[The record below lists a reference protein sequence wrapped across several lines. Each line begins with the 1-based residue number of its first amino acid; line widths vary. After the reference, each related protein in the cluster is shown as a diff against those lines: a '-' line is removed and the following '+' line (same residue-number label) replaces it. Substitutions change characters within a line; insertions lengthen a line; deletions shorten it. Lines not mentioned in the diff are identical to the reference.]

1 MILFGL
7 LYKKYHR
14 SIMNMIEVSWNC
26 HRSIIKPSQNRHK
39 ASCIISKPPTCEKCP
54 KNRPILWALDAY
66 YMGNECPL
74 LVLSMPDTWSL
85 SAHLMVSYRPL
96 NGLLQTTLCAFIP
109 NSGCQSFLLFLVCI
123 DILYILK
130 K

>member
-1 MILFGL
+1 M
-7 LYKKYHR
+7 HN
-14 SIMNMIEVSWNC
+14 SEAADPQEV
-26 HRSIIKPSQNRHK
+26 
-39 ASCIISKPPTCEKCP
+39 P
-54 KNRPILWALDAY
+54 KNRPTLWALSARRT
-66 YMGNECPL
+66 GNDCPL

>member
-1 MILFGL
+1 MHNSEAADSHPVPR
-7 LYKKYHR
+7 K
-14 SIMNMIEVSWNC
+14 
-26 HRSIIKPSQNRHK
+26 
-39 ASCIISKPPTCEKCP
+39 
-54 KNRPILWALDAY
+54 RPMLWVLDAHS
-66 YMGNECPL
+66 MGNECPL

-96 NGLLQTTLCAFIP
+96 NSLLQTTLCAFIP

-123 DILYILK
+123 YILYILK

>member
-1 MILFGL
+1 MHNIKAADLQ
-7 LYKKYHR
+7 
-14 SIMNMIEVSWNC
+14 EV
-26 HRSIIKPSQNRHK
+26 
-39 ASCIISKPPTCEKCP
+39 P

-109 NSGCQSFLLFLVCI
+109 NSGCQSFLLFLGKRLRVYTI
-123 DILYILK
+123 VDFSFIRTFAPSF
-130 K
+130 

>member
-1 MILFGL
+1 M
-7 LYKKYHR
+7 HN
-14 SIMNMIEVSWNC
+14 SEAADPQEV
-26 HRSIIKPSQNRHK
+26 
-39 ASCIISKPPTCEKCP
+39 P
-54 KNRPILWALDAY
+54 KNRPTLWALSARHT
-66 YMGNECPL
+66 GNDCPL

-96 NGLLQTTLCAFIP
+96 NGLLQTTLCALVP

>member
-1 MILFGL
+1 MHNIEAADLREVPKIVRYFG
-7 LYKKYHR
+7 H
-14 SIMNMIEVSWNC
+14 
-26 HRSIIKPSQNRHK
+26 
-39 ASCIISKPPTCEKCP
+39 
-54 KNRPILWALDAY
+54 
-66 YMGNECPL
+66 
-74 LVLSMPDTWSL
+74 SMPTIWAM

>member
-1 MILFGL
+1 M
-7 LYKKYHR
+7 HN
-14 SIMNMIEVSWNC
+14 SEAADPQEV
-26 HRSIIKPSQNRHK
+26 
-39 ASCIISKPPTCEKCP
+39 P
-54 KNRPILWALDAY
+54 KNRPTLWALNARRT
-66 YMGNECPL
+66 GNDCPL